1 MCLLRRERIERLEKE
16 NVQLIH
22 ELRLQQERRDLLE
35 RRWREEILLVKSR
48 HADNI
53 SHIAKSLRKASNRKN
68 RGFFICIYLITPLY
82 IF

>member
-1 MCLLRRERIERLEKE
+1 MCLLRRERIERLERE

-53 SHIAKSLRKASNRKN
+53 SHIAKSLREGVKIGKIKDFPPS
-68 RGFFICIYLITPLY
+68 T
-82 IF
+82 